1 MFLFSKIK
9 ASALQM
15 VLVVSVIIVILLFAF
30 ISLMYFQKRVAIKHS
45 NYTDSVYSN
54 HQVFDYLKA
63 ADIPFGKTDSI
74 ALFLGKSTASITKKQ
89 WGVFELLIVETKK
102 NKETFKQVA
111 LLGGNNPTKK
121 ALYLKNNDQQL
132 ILVGNTRIKGNV
144 ALPSLGV
151 NSGNIGG
158 VSYNKEKFIY
168 GDRVQSER
176 EIPAIINKKNISSFL
191 SSYSKDSVVFFDV
204 KEELFLRNSFTK
216 KTQVHQINGAINL
229 VNSKLIGNIIIE
241 SDTLIRVSA
250 TSVLQD
256 VILIAPRV
264 EISGGFKGNVQ
275 IFATKNIIIEK
286 NSQLEYPSSLVLFND
301 QNNGGINLSKGSTVK
316 GIISYFSNSEKSN
329 YNAQILLDT
338 KSVVFGEVYCQGNL
352 ELKGEVTGSVY
363 TNSFIVHQ
371 SGGTYINHIFNGSID
386 SEKLPNQYAGLSFV
400 KSSKSVA
407 KWLK

>member
-30 ISLMYFQKRVAIKHS
+30 ISLIYFQKRVALKHS
-45 NYTDSVYSN
+45 NYTESVYAN

-74 ALFLGKSTASITKKQ
+74 ALFLDKSTASIIKKQ

-102 NKETFKQVA
+102 NKEAFKQVA
-111 LLGGNNPTKK
+111 LLGGNNPTRKS
-121 ALYLKNNDQQL
+121 LYLKNNNQQL
-132 ILVGNTRIKGNV
+132 ILVGNTHIKGNV
-144 ALPSLGV
+144 ALPNLGV

-204 KEELFLRNSFTK
+204 KEELFLRSSFTE
-216 KTQVHQINGAINL
+216 KTQVHQRNGAIDI
-229 VNSKLIGNIIIE
+229 VNSTLIGNFIIE

-264 EISGGFKGNVQ
+264 EISNGFKGSVQ
-275 IFATKNIIIEK
+275 VFATKNIIIEK
-286 NSQLEYPSSLVLFND
+286 NSQLEYPSSLVLFNNE
-301 QNNGGINLSKGSTVK
+301 NNGGINLSKGSTVK
-316 GIISYFSNSEKSN
+316 GVISYFSNSVKSN
-329 YNAQILLDT
+329 YNAQILLGT
-338 KSVVFGEVYCQGNL
+338 KSVVSGEVYCQGNL
-352 ELKGEVTGSVY
+352 ELKGEVIGSVY

-386 SEKLPNQYAGLSFV
+386 SEKLPNQYAGLSFSN
-400 KSSKSVA
+400 SSKSVA
-407 KWLK
+407 KWLE